1 MSANEKMNYIQLSD
15 SQLELVIKALDYQ
28 YDTGDTV
35 NEDSI
40 NKELIK
46 TINRQ
51 VKGKNK
57 LILEPVLTVEQINK
71 ALSKEAK
78 HLHVQARGKSQED
91 ITLDRMTAEGSYEF
105 VGHFSRSTPVDT
117 LKKIAGMHQ
126 YRYDN
131 GIAEGKALQSKAFR
145 ELLGIQVGENN
156 MLEVSN

>member
-1 MSANEKMNYIQLSD
+1 MNANEKMNYIQLSD
-15 SQLELVIKALDYQ
+15 SQLERVIHALDYQ
-28 YDTGDTV
+28 YDTGDTID
-35 NEDSI
+35 EDDI

-78 HLHVQARGKSQED
+78 NLIAEARCKGSDE
-91 ITLDRMTAEGSYEF
+91 ITLHCLTREGSYEL
-105 VGHFSRSTPVDT
+105 VGYFSRKTPIET
-117 LKKIAGMHQ
+117 LKKIAGMYQ

-131 GIAEGKALQSKAFR
+131 GVADGKDLQSKAFR
-145 ELLGIQVGENN
+145 ELLGIQVGKDNI
-156 MLEVSN
+156 LEVND